1 MNWEQL
7 CKTTGAVAG
16 VEAARGFASC
26 VRDHDRYGSHND
38 PARSGQTRVKLG
50 PQQMQ
55 TLTAYSS
62 ELQHDS
68 LCSLLLDTE

>member
-38 PARSGQTRVKLG
+38 PARSGQARVKLG